1 LKFLIELGF
10 LISRIV
16 NFKYSPGLISMDLN
30 YYFTLFSHN
39 GFHSHPPSII
49 MDYLFYNWSKLL
61 LLFLFFFATLSCYN
75 TYKCK
80 TTLNLSLMFFFK
92 KKITL
97 KAWLQ
102 GLNRHLRGNL
112 VFYLMSIII
121 EKTIFSDFIHQ
132 YLIDWEIDFVN
143 VFFLLC

>member
-10 LISRIV
+10 SISRIV

-80 TTLNLSLMFFFK
+80 TTLHLGLISFL

-102 GLNRHLRGNL
+102 GLNRHLRGDL

-121 EKTIFSDFIHQ
+121 EKTIFFWFHP
-132 YLIDWEIDFVN
+132 LIFNWLGNRLCEW
-143 VFFLLC
+143 FFLLC